1 MTKMVLSKKGLIS
14 SATIAAL
21 ASCPNCAFAAASIT
35 RLYAFPA
42 PNGNGAIPMGT
53 LPTAGLV
60 VDPAGSGAL
69 YGTTSRGGNYDLN
82 GYGGGVVFKL
92 TPPAKGQIAWTE
104 SVLHAFTG
112 NGDGIFPASTGNIL
126 VESGD
131 VYGTT
136 IGDAAFQGFYCGAN
150 HDISCD
156 SVYKLT
162 APAAGQTRWT
172 YTLLY
177 RFEAN
182 SVGIEPQGGLI
193 AGPGGSL
200 YGSTAAGAK
209 NGCENSFTNAYATN
223 GCGAIFKLSPPSK
236 SGDNWTIAVLH
247 AFTGGTDGGI
257 PLGALLADPSGSGV
271 LYGTASTGGS
281 SACAA
286 GAANCGVVFELTP
299 PASGKT
305 AWTETVLYS
314 FKAGSDGFAPQGAL
328 AIRGGVLYGITNAG
342 GNACQLAAGCGTIY
356 SLTPPAKGHTT
367 WTFKALH
374 AFRGGADGSSSK
386 AGLAIS
392 GTGVLYGTT
401 YQQGDSNANIQCG
414 NAYGCGTAFS
424 LTPPADG
431 GTAWTETIL
440 YHFDGIGYGGQL
452 SSSLALSGGTLY
464 GTAALGGVAACQ
476 NQFPENCGGTVFK
489 IVP

>member
-1 MTKMVLSKKGLIS
+1 MTLFKQGFVASVAVFTL
-14 SATIAAL
+14 AAPG
-21 ASCPNCAFAAASIT
+21 AGFAAASIS

-42 PNGNGAIPMGT
+42 PNNEGAIPQGT

-69 YGTTSRGGNYDLN
+69 YGTTSRGGNYEVN

-92 TPPAKGQIAWTE
+92 TPPAKGHTVWTE

-112 NGDGIFPASTGNIL
+112 EDDGIFPASTANVL

-136 IGDAAFQGFYCGAN
+136 IGDAVFQGFTCGPSE
-150 HDISCD
+150 DLSCD
-156 SVYKLT
+156 TVYKLT
-162 APAAGQTRWT
+162 PPADGHTKWT

-177 RFEAN
+177 RFDAN

-209 NGCENSFTNAYATN
+209 DGCANAFSNEYDTN
-223 GCGAIFKLSPPSK
+223 GCGAIFKLSPPTK
-236 SGDNWTIAVLH
+236 SGDAWTMTVLH

-257 PLGALLADPSGSGV
+257 PRGALLADPNGSGA
-271 LYGTASTGGS
+271 LFGTASTGGS

-299 PASGKT
+299 PAAGKT
-305 AWTETVLYS
+305 TWTETVLYS
-314 FKAGSDGFAPQGAL
+314 FKAGGDGFAPEGAL
-328 AIRGGVLYGITNAG
+328 AIRDGVLYGTTNAG
-342 GNACQLAAGCGTIY
+342 GNACELAVGCGTVY
-356 SLTPPAKGHTT
+356 SLTPPAAGHTK
-367 WTFKALH
+367 WTFKTLH
-374 AFRGGADGSSSK
+374 AFKGGDDGSGSQ
-386 AGLAIS
+386 AGLAVS
-392 GTGVLYGTT
+392 SAGVLYGTT
-401 YQQGDSNANIQCG
+401 FQQGDSNANIFCA
-414 NAYGCGTAFS
+414 NAAGCGTAFS
-424 LTPPADG
+424 LTPPAAG
-431 GTAWTETIL
+431 HTVWSESIL
-440 YHFDGIGYGGQL
+440 YHFNGGAEGGQL
-452 SSSLALSGGTLY
+452 SGSLALSGNTLY
-464 GTAALGGVAACQ
+464 GTAALGGATACQ
-476 NQFPENCGGTVFK
+476 NQFPANCGGTVFK

>member
-1 MTKMVLSKKGLIS
+1 MILSREGLIA

-21 ASCPNCAFAAASIT
+21 ASCPNLAFAAASIS

-42 PNGNGAIPMGT
+42 PNDNGEIPNGS
-53 LPTAGLV
+53 LPTAGLA

-69 YGTTSRGGNYDLN
+69 YGTTSRGGNYDVN

-92 TPPAKGQIAWTE
+92 TPPAKGQTAWTE
-104 SVLHAFTG
+104 SVLYAFTG
-112 NGDGIFPASTGNIL
+112 YNDGIFPASTANVL
-126 VESGD
+126 VEAGA

-136 IGDAAFQGFYCGAN
+136 IGDAEFQGFYCGAN
-150 HDISCD
+150 QDISCD
-156 SVYKLT
+156 TVYKLT
-162 APAAGQTRWT
+162 PPAAGHTKWT

-182 SVGIEPQGGLI
+182 SVGVEPQGGLI

-200 YGSTAAGAK
+200 YGSTAAGGK
-209 NGCENSFTNAYATN
+209 NGCQNSFTNAYATN
-223 GCGAIFKLSPPSK
+223 GCGAIFKLSPPAK
-236 SGDNWTIAVLH
+236 SGGSWTMTVLH

-257 PLGALLADPSGSGV
+257 PLGALLADPSGNGV

-281 SACAA
+281 SACAV

-314 FKAGSDGFAPQGAL
+314 FKAGSDGFAPYGAL
-328 AIRGGVLYGITNAG
+328 AIRAGVLYGTTNAG
-342 GNACQLAAGCGTIY
+342 GNACQLAVGCGTVY
-356 SLTPPAKGHTT
+356 SLTPPAKGHTA
-367 WTFKALH
+367 WTFKTLH
-374 AFRGGADGSSSK
+374 AFEGGADGSGSQ
-386 AGLAIS
+386 AGLAIGS
-392 GTGVLYGTT
+392 TGVLYGTT
-401 YQQGDSNANIQCG
+401 YQQGDSDANIQCG

-424 LTPPADG
+424 LTPP
-431 GTAWTETIL
+431 TAGHTLWTESVL
-440 YHFDGIGYGGQL
+440 YHFTGAADGGQL
-452 SSSLALSGGTLY
+452 SGSLALSGGTLY
-464 GTAALGGVAACQ
+464 GTAALGGVTACQ
-476 NQFPENCGGTVFK
+476 NQFPASCGGTVFK